1 MTHAGARGR
10 PDSYLGGE
18 PAAMPFPTRRAVV
31 LALTLIVAGCGESS
45 TTSLLRMGDSI
56 RAAGDPDTAV
66 TFYQRAA
73 TEDPHNPQPMIK
85 LGDAMVQ
92 SGDPVRAAS

>member
-1 MTHAGARGR
+1 
-10 PDSYLGGE
+10 
-18 PAAMPFPTRRAVV
+18 MPFPFTRAVAGIG
-31 LALTLIVAGCGESS
+31 LALIVAGCGESS

-73 TEDPHNPQPMIK
+73 TEE
-85 LGDAMVQ
+85 AW
-92 SGDPVRAAS
+92 SGRA